1 MRYAC
6 LAARRALLRG
16 SFAAA
21 RCIFVV
27 AEPKPADAAAHF
39 AASPLAALTRTQRR
53 AAVQLLVRWLDEERG
68 RERREY
74 SVNHAGPGGEWQRT
88 YGCGRVERVQCAVVN
103 PSFHRAKRRWRLAV
117 RGAPEGCVV
126 LMCVHLPDGVAVV
139 QQDGG
144 GAATKQRSFEGSGET
159 NAIAAAARLL
169 RSCDKLLRCGY
180 GDARLAAAA
189 MHATGGTDQ
198 SNNAALSQSEEVLAA
213 TPLAGLTAA
222 RRRAAIRFVVQ
233 LLDAERG
240 GQRQEYSVAASEAD
254 AENAE
259 GRSWQRRYGD
269 GRVEHVQCSVV
280 TPSFDAAANAWRL
293 SASTRCAGGVALVAV
308 FLHDGVAVV
317 QREGGAVGTVV
328 TYGRSGVT
336 DLSCAAERLLRF
348 GSTLLRCS
356 YGDARLAEAV
366 TQAED
371 SSQSGIAAVTQST
384 ELLAATPLAGLT
396 AAQRRAAVRSVVQC
410 LDSGRGEEDYTV
422 VAAADGDQWERM
434 YRCGKVERVR
444 CAVVKPSFSTAANA
458 WCLGIGRGCAAGAVV
473 LVCVLLPNGVAVVQR
488 DGTDGPTASLVTNG
502 GAGVTDLTA
511 AAERLLRFGRT
522 VLRCSYDD
530 ARLVAAAERR
540 APAQHQA
547 QSAGLLAAT
556 PLRCLTAGQRRAAVR
571 SVVRRLDAERGEQ
584 QDYTVVQSV
593 AEAADSDRWER
604 KYRCGRVE
612 QVRCAVVKPTFKT
625 AANAWCLGVGRGCAA
640 GSVVLVCVLLPN
652 GVAVVQRDGADGP
665 AANVVTNGGKGVTDL
680 TAAAERLLRFGRT
693 VLRCSYDDARL
704 AAAAEQ
710 RAADAG
716 GTVPNRDRDED
727 PSCRASHGTN
737 VIAAVQSGD
746 ESAHRAAAESEHRL
760 GRRLAVTV
768 RRAVQRAEES
778 GGAQVAGAAP
788 DGWWHWER
796 RDGAKAVRVV
806 CAVASPTRSGSC
818 QRWRVRSLPANA
830 AAVLL
835 VCVRVAEGVAVVERS
850 GGIAQRRGTVRVPVW
865 ENTASV
871 TAELLKLG
879 RLVRVLRTNAAA
891 LATRSELRP
900 HSETLSN
907 PARGHVL
914 RRWAFRVDGL
924 RGRRLAGGDA
934 YTVRPP
940 SQRKLRADGAGL
952 GGERADWDW
961 ERVHSCGAVVRVEC
975 KSARL
980 RFSAEGMCWG
990 VRLSKLRP
998 LLHDVLVTVLYT
1010 PGGLRM
1016 YEAEERLQGTRQIWP
1031 RYAAKGEIRWE
1042 RAAAGLERWRVLRQ
1056 RVALLDFATGRLTV
1070 TAGARTA

>member
-488 DGTDGPTASLVTNG
+488 DGTDGPAASLVT
-502 GAGVTDLTA
+502 
-511 AAERLLRFGRT
+511 
-522 VLRCSYDD
+522 Y
-530 ARLVAAAERR
+530 
-540 APAQHQA
+540 
-547 QSAGLLAAT
+547 
-556 PLRCLTAGQRRAAVR
+556 
-571 SVVRRLDAERGEQ
+571 
-584 QDYTVVQSV
+584 
-593 AEAADSDRWER
+593 
-604 KYRCGRVE
+604 
-612 QVRCAVVKPTFKT
+612 
-625 AANAWCLGVGRGCAA
+625 
-640 GSVVLVCVLLPN
+640 
-652 GVAVVQRDGADGP
+652 
-665 AANVVTNGGKGVTDL
+665 GGKGVTDL

-940 SQRKLRADGAGL
+940 SQRTLRAHGVGAG
-952 GGERADWDW
+952 GDIAGWDW

-975 KSARL
+975 KSAQL
-980 RFSAEGMCWG
+980 RFSTAGTRWYMQ
-990 VRLSKLRP
+990 LSVLRP

-1016 YEAEERLQGTRQIWP
+1016 YEVEGRLQPQRDSVV
-1031 RYAAKGEIRWE
+1031 RLSKRAAKGESWE
-1042 RAAAGLERWRVLRQ
+1042 RAVAELEQWEVLR
-1056 RVALLDFATGRLTV
+1056 RRTAMLDFDSGRLTV
-1070 TAGARTA
+1070 DAAGGQRARTLRAAG

>member
-189 MHATGGTDQ
+189 MHATEGTDQ
-198 SNNAALSQSEEVLAA
+198 SSNAAPSRSEEVLAA

-488 DGTDGPTASLVTNG
+488 DGTDGPAASLVT
-502 GAGVTDLTA
+502 
-511 AAERLLRFGRT
+511 
-522 VLRCSYDD
+522 Y
-530 ARLVAAAERR
+530 
-540 APAQHQA
+540 
-547 QSAGLLAAT
+547 
-556 PLRCLTAGQRRAAVR
+556 
-571 SVVRRLDAERGEQ
+571 
-584 QDYTVVQSV
+584 
-593 AEAADSDRWER
+593 
-604 KYRCGRVE
+604 
-612 QVRCAVVKPTFKT
+612 
-625 AANAWCLGVGRGCAA
+625 
-640 GSVVLVCVLLPN
+640 
-652 GVAVVQRDGADGP
+652 
-665 AANVVTNGGKGVTDL
+665 GGKGVTDL

-924 RGRRLAGGDA
+924 RGRKLTGGDT
-934 YTVRPP
+934 YTVRLPP
-940 SQRKLRADGAGL
+940 PQNLRADS
-952 GGERADWDW
+952 ERTDCYW
-961 ERVHSCGAVVRVEC
+961 ERVHSGGTVVRVEC
-975 KSARL
+975 QSAQL
-980 RFSAEGMCWG
+980 
-990 VRLSKLRP
+990 RLSAAATRWAAELPRLRP
-998 LLHDVLVTVLYT
+998 LRDVLVTVLCT

-1016 YEAEERLQGTRQIWP
+1016 YEAAGRLPAGRERGS
-1031 RYAAKGEIRWE
+1031 AAGRRKLAARRGRGWE
-1042 RAAAGLERWRVLRQ
+1042 RAAAELERREVLRR
-1056 RVALLDFATGRLTV
+1056 RVATLDFDSGRLTIDAV
-1070 TAGARTA
+1070 APRRAAAPDGPGERE

>member
-21 RCIFVV
+21 RCVFVV
-27 AEPKPADAAAHF
+27 AEAPKPAAPGDAAVHF

-74 SVNHAGPGGEWQRT
+74 SVATAESATGEHWERR
-88 YGCGRVERVQCAVVN
+88 YGDGRVERVRCTVVTPWFSVAGN
-103 PSFHRAKRRWRLAV
+103 SWGLAMS
-117 RGAPEGCVV
+117 RSTEDVV
-126 LMCVHLPDGVAVV
+126 LVCVFLPDGVAVV
-139 QQDGG
+139 QQNGG
-144 GAATKQRSFEGSGET
+144 GESAKPLSTYGGSGVT
-159 NAIAAAARLL
+159 DLRVAADRLL
-169 RSCDKLLRCGY
+169 QFGHSIMRCSY
-180 GDARLAAAA
+180 EDARLAAAA
-189 MHATGGTDQ
+189 SEQVARILSAAFCAQDDSAVARSAKQGPDPDPDQ
-198 SNNAALSQSEEVLAA
+198 S
-213 TPLAGLTAA
+213 
-222 RRRAAIRFVVQ
+222 R
-233 LLDAERG
+233 
-240 GQRQEYSVAASEAD
+240 
-254 AENAE
+254 
-259 GRSWQRRYGD
+259 
-269 GRVEHVQCSVV
+269 
-280 TPSFDAAANAWRL
+280 
-293 SASTRCAGGVALVAV
+293 
-308 FLHDGVAVV
+308 
-317 QREGGAVGTVV
+317 
-328 TYGRSGVT
+328 
-336 DLSCAAERLLRF
+336 
-348 GSTLLRCS
+348 
-356 YGDARLAEAV
+356 
-366 TQAED
+366 
-371 SSQSGIAAVTQST
+371 IAAVAQSAS
-384 ELLAATPLAGLT
+384 LLAATPLAGLT

-422 VAAADGDQWERM
+422 VAAADGDQWERR
-434 YRCGKVERVR
+434 YRCGRVETVW